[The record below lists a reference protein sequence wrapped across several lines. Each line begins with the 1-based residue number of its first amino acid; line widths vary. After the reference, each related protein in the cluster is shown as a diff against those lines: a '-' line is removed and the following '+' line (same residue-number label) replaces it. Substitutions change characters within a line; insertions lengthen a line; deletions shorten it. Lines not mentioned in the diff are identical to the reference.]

1 MYEGAARGGHLD
13 ALKFFERER
22 RISSYYLKFFDR
34 ALWYPSDMLTFV
46 ACYGHVHVLQWAIE
60 NGASL
65 ASPDSADTLSLLLKN
80 VCVNGHFAALEWLI
94 AAHPRILEH
103 VKNVLSEH
111 APANVRILEVLSSH
125 VGTTAVIEALQS
137 HLIRRYALFAPL
149 VQEWCMQQGMCFDA
163 DCLFHRMMTS
173 AALEG
178 DVHLAEHFM
187 RLGATWRTEYLI
199 TALQCNQ
206 LTFCQWAHKRG
217 DLELDFSGAHFH
229 NLQITTLEWLA
240 SIGVFL
246 PVKDGDTFEQL
257 VCKYTDIVPYI
268 IEHYPRYE
276 IIQTQD

>member
-94 AAHPRILEH
+94 AAHPPILEH
-103 VKNVLSEH
+103 VFEVLSAH
-111 APANVRILEVLSSH
+111 APANARILEILSSH
-125 VGTTAVIEALQS
+125 VGTTTVIEALQS
-137 HLIRRYALFAPL
+137 LLDDEDAFFAPS
-149 VQEWCMQQGMCFDA
+149 VVEWCMQQGVHFDE
-163 DCLFHRMMTS
+163 DFFHRMMQS
-173 AALEG
+173 AASDG
-178 DVHLAEHFM
+178 NVRDAEHFM
-187 RLGATWRTEYLI
+187 RLGATWHAEHII
-199 TALQCNQ
+199 TALEC
-206 LTFCQWAHKRG
+206 TRISFCQWVHKRG
-217 DLELDFSGAHFH
+217 DLKFDFSGAF
-229 NLQITTLEWLA
+229 IFIDRLELPALVWLA

-246 PVKDGDTFEQL
+246 PVDSGIESLLFVL
-257 VCKYTDIVPYI
+257 
-268 IEHYPRYE
+268 EHYPRYE
-276 IIQTQD
+276 LQH